1 MLTGSRRAYAGDT
14 PWAICNGIVQA
25 QIAAP
30 TARLRE
36 QERERSREA
45 ARLCIDERPRDQPAA
60 ASTRPH
66 WVIPELVAEV
76 RFTEWTR
83 DRRLRHPVFLGLR
96 EDKKGRDVV
105 LDPAIGTALDR
116 TAGDNEVSARVLEH
130 RTLRSN

>member
-1 MLTGSRRAYAGDT
+1 VLRDLRNRLDQLAVNTAPGAEIA
-14 PWAICNGIVQA
+14 A
-25 QIAAP
+25 AAP
-30 TARLRE
+30 T
-36 QERERSREA
+36 RS
-45 ARLCIDERPRDQPAA
+45 
-60 ASTRPH
+60 H